1 MKNYFKD
8 WLEITK
14 QTGIF
19 YKKHWLGTFV
29 FELVTAIGIIAAIV
43 GFDKLKEKIQEI
55 QER

>member
-43 GFDKLKEKIQEI
+43 GFDKLKENIKKH
-55 QER
+55 